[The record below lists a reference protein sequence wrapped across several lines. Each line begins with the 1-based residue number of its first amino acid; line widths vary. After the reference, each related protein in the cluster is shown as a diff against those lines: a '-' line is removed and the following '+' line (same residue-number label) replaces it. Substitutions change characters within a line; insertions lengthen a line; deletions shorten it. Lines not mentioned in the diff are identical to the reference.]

1 MVNRRSFAKQ
11 IAASV
16 PVAASLASFAARSQA
31 QPPGTPG
38 QGRGQQPPDQMGG
51 SPLGDP
57 LPGQKWR
64 VHDRTRPQARR
75 IMPGQPIPTPSAPS
89 DAIVLF
95 DGKDLSKWNGAG
107 RGGAVSEPRWK
118 VENGYMELVP
128 GAGSLVTKESFG
140 DVQLHLEWMTPTGAD
155 PSKVGQ
161 QRGNSG
167 VIFMGRYEMQV
178 LSSYNNPTYPD
189 GAAGA
194 IYGLYPPM
202 VNPCLPEGEW
212 NSYDLVFEAPRFDG
226 EKLTKPAFMTLL
238 FNGVLVQH
246 RVELLGTTSHE
257 PIATYTPHA
266 AELPLSLQ
274 GHAGPARFRNI
285 WIRRLLGYDV

>member
-1 MVNRRSFAKQ
+1 MNRRRFAQ
-11 IAASV
+11 RLATFLSISSAAPSRALGDQDR
-16 PVAASLASFAARSQA
+16 PVGAQA
-31 QPPGTPG
+31 TPPA
-38 QGRGQQPPDQMGG
+38 GRGQMDG

-64 VHDRTRPQARR
+64 VHDRERPQPRKVV
-75 IMPGQPIPTPSAPS
+75 PGTPIPTPSAPS

-95 DGKDLSKWNGAG
+95 DGSDLSKWNGGG
-107 RGGAVSEPRWK
+107 RGGSVTEPRWK
-118 VENGYMELVP
+118 VENGYVELVP
-128 GAGSLVTKESFG
+128 GAGSLVTKDSFG
-140 DVQLHLEWMTPTGAD
+140 DVQLHLEWTTPAGAD
-155 PSKVGQ
+155 ASRVGQ
-161 QRGNSG
+161 ARGNSG

-202 VNPCLPEGEW
+202 VNPCLPEGQW
-212 NSYDLVFEAPRFDG
+212 NAYDIVFEAPKFDAG
-226 EKLTKPAFMTLL
+226 KLTKPASITLF
-238 FNGVLVQH
+238 FNGIIVQN

-257 PIATYTPHA
+257 PIAVYTPHA

-285 WIRRLLGYDV
+285 WIRRLLGYDR

>member
-1 MVNRRSFAKQ
+1 MNRRHFAQ
-11 IAASV
+11 RIAISV
-16 PVAASLASFAARSQA
+16 PVLSSLASHASGQQA
-31 QPPGTPG
+31 PQTGGGATPPP
-38 QGRGQQPPDQMGG
+38 GRGQMDG

-64 VHDRTRPQARR
+64 VHDRTRPQPRQVFR
-75 IMPGQPIPTPSAPS
+75 GTPIPTPSAPS

-95 DGKDLSKWNGAG
+95 DGKDLSKWNGGG
-107 RGGAVSEPRWK
+107 RGGAVTEPRWK
-118 VENGYMELVP
+118 VENGYVELVP

-140 DVQLHLEWMTPTGAD
+140 DVQVHLEWTTPAGAD
-155 PSKVGQ
+155 ASHVGQ
-161 QRGNSG
+161 NRGNSG

-194 IYGLYPPM
+194 IYGLYPPL
-202 VNPCLPEGEW
+202 VNPCLPEGQW
-212 NSYDLVFEAPRFDG
+212 NSYDIVFEAPRFEA
-226 EKLTKPAFMTLL
+226 EKLLKPASITLF
-238 FNGVLVQH
+238 FNGLIAQN

-257 PIATYTPHA
+257 PIAVYTPHA

-285 WIRRLLGYDV
+285 WIRRLPGYDH

>member
-1 MVNRRSFAKQ
+1 MINRRSFARQ
-11 IAASV
+11 LAASI
-16 PVAASLASFAARSQA
+16 PVVTTVAPMARAAQA
-31 QPPGTPG
+31 QQKGAPPVTPPP
-38 QGRGQQPPDQMGG
+38 GRGQMDG

-64 VHDRTRPQARR
+64 VHDRTRPQPRKV
-75 IMPGQPIPTPSAPS
+75 IPGQPIPTPSAPS

-95 DGKDLSKWNGAG
+95 DGKDLSKWNGGG
-107 RGGAVSEPRWK
+107 RGGAVTEPRWK

-128 GAGSLVTKESFG
+128 GAGSLVTKDSFG
-140 DVQLHLEWMTPTGAD
+140 DVQLHVEWMTPTGAD
-155 PSKVGQ
+155 ASHVGQ
-161 QRGNSG
+161 NRGNSG
-167 VIFMGRYEMQV
+167 VILMGRYEVQV
-178 LSSYNNPTYPD
+178 LSSYDNPTYPD

-202 VNPCLPEGEW
+202 VNPCLPEGQW
-212 NSYDLVFEAPRFDG
+212 NTYDIVLEAPKFEG
-226 EKLTKPAFMTLL
+226 EKLAKPAFLTIF
-238 FNGVLVQH
+238 FNGLLVQH

-257 PIATYTPHA
+257 PIAVYTPHPP
-266 AELPLSLQ
+266 ELPLTLQ